1 MTLRL
6 LPLIAGLALGGS
18 LHAADIPDRPEKL
31 SFPPL
36 TFEPPKAEPY
46 RVQLKAGPIAYVVP
60 DRTLPLI
67 NLSIL
72 VRTGNYLD
80 PAGHEG
86 VAEFTGYLLARA
98 GTQSRTAEQLDERM
112 AFLAANLG
120 SAVGDDSGSIGLNL
134 LSKDL
139 PEGLAI
145 LREVLTTPRFQQD
158 KLDLYRQQSLQAMKQ
173 RNDES
178 TSIEGRER
186 ERLAYG
192 EKFWAC
198 REETKASI
206 EGITADDLRAF
217 HKRWFHPGNFVVAV
231 SGDFD
236 REAMIA
242 KLEELFANWPFQ
254 GEKPP
259 AIPTDVAM
267 AKPGVYVV
275 DKDVNQGRVSVLLPG
290 VHRDDPDMPA
300 VMVMNDILG
309 GGGFTSRIMN
319 RVRSDE
325 GLAYGAGSSF
335 PGGVYYPLAFQ
346 AGFASKSRTV
356 AYATSIVLEEMKR
369 IRTQSVSDEEL
380 NTAKRQFIDTF
391 PENFNTKGK
400 VAGIFAREEFTGR
413 YARRPDHFAT
423 WRARI
428 EAVKREDVQ
437 RVAQKFLHP
446 ENAVILVVGQKEEIL
461 KGHPDH
467 PEKLPTLS
475 AGPLTELPLRDPL
488 TLEPMPK
495 EKQDKKSE

>member
-6 LPLIAGLALGGS
+6 LPLIVGLALGGS
-18 LHAADIPDRPEKL
+18 LYAADIPDRPEKL

-86 VAEFTGYLLARA
+86 VAEFTGYLLTRA

-158 KLDLYRQQSLQAMKQ
+158 KLDRYRQQSLQAMKQ

-198 REETKASI
+198 REETKASV

-259 AIPTDVAM
+259 TIPTDIAM

-369 IRTQSVSDEEL
+369 IRTQPVSAEEL

-400 VAGIFAREEFTGR
+400 VAGLFAREEFTGR
-413 YARRPDHFAT
+413 YAKRPDHFAT
-423 WRARI
+423 WRTRI
-428 EAVKREDVQ
+428 EAVKPEDVQ

-475 AGPLTELPLRDPL
+475 TGPLTELPLRDPL